1 MEEINLYDLL
11 RFYAKKWLTIASFA
25 IAGAIIG
32 VIFTYYIQQPL
43 YKSSATVLLVGTN
56 RTSGQESVVL
66 NNYVKLF
73 NSRRV
78 LTPVIAKHDYNK
90 SFDSLVA
97 NTTAENT
104 KNTDFISLSMSTTD
118 AKTSKVM
125 LESAIQEFGKQAK
138 ELYGD
143 NSVRISIVDA
153 ANTPTG
159 STNVKPLQQIGI
171 ATVALTALSII
182 GLFFVYDYKHSQLVK
197 AANAKPAAKK
207 KPAKKTSNQEI
218 NYTNSS
224 GEE

>member
-43 YKSSATVLLVGTN
+43 YKSSATVLLVGAN
-56 RTSGQESVVL
+56 RSSSQDSVVL

-73 NSRRV
+73 TSRRV
-78 LTPVIAKHDYNK
+78 LTPVIEKHDYNK
-90 SFDSLVA
+90 SFESLVS

-207 KPAKKTSNQEI
+207 KPTKKPAPKK
-218 NYTNSS
+218 
-224 GEE
+224 

>member
-73 NSRRV
+73 SSRRV
-78 LTPVIAKHDYNK
+78 LTPVIAKHDYDK

-125 LESAIQEFGKQAK
+125 LESAMQEFKKQAK

-197 AANAKPAAKK
+197 AANAKHAAKK
-207 KPAKKTSNQEI
+207 KPTKKPAPKK
-218 NYTNSS
+218 
-224 GEE
+224 

>member
-78 LTPVIAKHDYNK
+78 LTPVIAKHDYDK

-197 AANAKPAAKK
+197 DAKK
-207 KPAKKTSNQEI
+207 KPATKKKTVKKPA
-218 NYTNSS
+218 TKK
-224 GEE
+224 

>member
-43 YKSSATVLLVGTN
+43 YKSSATVLLIGTN

-78 LTPVIAKHDYNK
+78 LTPVIAKHDYDK

-197 AANAKPAAKK
+197 AANAKPAAKR
-207 KPAKKTSNQEI
+207 KPAKKPAPKK
-218 NYTNSS
+218 
-224 GEE
+224 

>member
-43 YKSSATVLLVGTN
+43 YKSSATVLLIGTN

-159 STNVKPLQQIGI
+159 STNVKPLQQISI

-207 KPAKKTSNQEI
+207 KPTKKPTPKK
-218 NYTNSS
+218 
-224 GEE
+224 

>member
-43 YKSSATVLLVGTN
+43 YKSSATVLLVGAN
-56 RTSGQESVVL
+56 RSSSQDSVDL

-73 NSRRV
+73 TSRRV
-78 LTPVIAKHDYNK
+78 LTPVIEKHDYNK
-90 SFDSLVA
+90 SFESLVS

-207 KPAKKTSNQEI
+207 KPTKKPAPKK
-218 NYTNSS
+218 
-224 GEE
+224 

>member
-1 MEEINLYDLL
+1 MKLFNGRTMEEINLYDLL

-78 LTPVIAKHDYNK
+78 LTPVIAKHDYDK

-118 AKTSKVM
+118 AKTSRVM
-125 LESAIQEFGKQAK
+125 LESTIQEFGKQAK

-153 ANTPTG
+153 ADTPT
-159 STNVKPLQQIGI
+159 SPNNVKPLQQIGI

-207 KPAKKTSNQEI
+207 KPTKKPAPKK
-218 NYTNSS
+218 
-224 GEE
+224 

>member
-207 KPAKKTSNQEI
+207 KPTKKPAPKK
-218 NYTNSS
+218 
-224 GEE
+224 

>member
-43 YKSSATVLLVGTN
+43 YKSSATVLLIGTN

-207 KPAKKTSNQEI
+207 KPTKKPAPKK
-218 NYTNSS
+218 
-224 GEE
+224 

>member
-43 YKSSATVLLVGTN
+43 YKSSATVLLIGTN

-207 KPAKKTSNQEI
+207 KSTKKPAPKK
-218 NYTNSS
+218 
-224 GEE
+224 

>member
-78 LTPVIAKHDYNK
+78 LTPVIAKHDYDK

-104 KNTDFISLSMSTTD
+104 KNTDFISLSMSTTE

-197 AANAKPAAKK
+197 AAKAQPASTSPKK
-207 KPAKKTSNQEI
+207 KPTKKPAPKK
-218 NYTNSS
+218 
-224 GEE
+224 

>member
-43 YKSSATVLLVGTN
+43 YKSSATVLLIGTN

-207 KPAKKTSNQEI
+207 KPTKKPTPKK
-218 NYTNSS
+218 
-224 GEE
+224 

>member
-32 VIFTYYIQQPL
+32 VIFTFYIQQPL
-43 YKSSATVLLVGTN
+43 YKSSATVLLVGAN
-56 RTSGQESVVL
+56 RSSSQDSVVL

-73 NSRRV
+73 TSRRV
-78 LTPVIAKHDYNK
+78 LNPVIDKHDYSK
-90 SFDSLVA
+90 SFESLVS

-104 KNTDFISLSMSTTD
+104 KSTDFINLSISTTD
-118 AKTSKVM
+118 AKISKVM
-125 LESAIQEFGKQAK
+125 LESAMQEFSKQAK

-153 ANTPTG
+153 ADTPT
-159 STNVKPLQQIGI
+159 SPNNVKPLQQIGI
-171 ATVALTALSII
+171 ATIALTALSII

-207 KPAKKTSNQEI
+207 KPTKKPTPKK
-218 NYTNSS
+218 
-224 GEE
+224 

>member
-56 RTSGQESVVL
+56 RTSCQESVVL

-78 LTPVIAKHDYNK
+78 LTPVIAKHDYDK

-207 KPAKKTSNQEI
+207 KPTKKPAPKK
-218 NYTNSS
+218 
-224 GEE
+224 

>member
-43 YKSSATVLLVGTN
+43 YKSSATVLLIGTN

-143 NSVRISIVDA
+143 NSDRISIVDA

-207 KPAKKTSNQEI
+207 KPTKKPAPKK
-218 NYTNSS
+218 
-224 GEE
+224 

>member
-43 YKSSATVLLVGTN
+43 YKSSATVLLIGTN
-56 RTSGQESVVL
+56 RTGGQESVVL

-78 LTPVIAKHDYNK
+78 LTPVIAKHDYDK

-207 KPAKKTSNQEI
+207 KPTKKPAPKK
-218 NYTNSS
+218 
-224 GEE
+224 

>member
-43 YKSSATVLLVGTN
+43 YKSSATVLLIGTN

-78 LTPVIAKHDYNK
+78 LTPVIAKHDYDK

-207 KPAKKTSNQEI
+207 KPTKKPASKK
-218 NYTNSS
+218 
-224 GEE
+224 

>member
-78 LTPVIAKHDYNK
+78 LTPVIAKHDYDK

-207 KPAKKTSNQEI
+207 KPTKKPAPKK
-218 NYTNSS
+218 
-224 GEE
+224 

>member
-78 LTPVIAKHDYNK
+78 LTPVIAKHDYDK

-125 LESAIQEFGKQAK
+125 LESAMQEFKKQAK

-207 KPAKKTSNQEI
+207 KPTKKPAPKK
-218 NYTNSS
+218 
-224 GEE
+224 

>member
-207 KPAKKTSNQEI
+207 KSTKKPAPKK
-218 NYTNSS
+218 
-224 GEE
+224 

>member
-153 ANTPTG
+153 ADTPT
-159 STNVKPLQQIGI
+159 SPNNVKPLQQIGI

-207 KPAKKTSNQEI
+207 KPAKKPATKK
-218 NYTNSS
+218 
-224 GEE
+224 

>member
-78 LTPVIAKHDYNK
+78 LTPVIAKHEYNK

-207 KPAKKTSNQEI
+207 KPTKKPAPKK
-218 NYTNSS
+218 
-224 GEE
+224 

>member
-78 LTPVIAKHDYNK
+78 LTPVIAKHDYDK

-197 AANAKPAAKK
+197 AANAKPAANN
-207 KPAKKTSNQEI
+207 KPT
-218 NYTNSS
+218 
-224 GEE
+224 

>member
-43 YKSSATVLLVGTN
+43 YKSSATVLLVGAN
-56 RTSGQESVVL
+56 RSSSQDSVVL

-73 NSRRV
+73 TSRRV
-78 LTPVIAKHDYNK
+78 LTPVIEKHDYDK

-104 KNTDFISLSMSTTD
+104 KNTDFINLSISTTD

-125 LESAIQEFGKQAK
+125 LESAMQEFKKQAK

-197 AANAKPAAKK
+197 AANAKPATKK
-207 KPAKKTSNQEI
+207 KPTKKPAPKK
-218 NYTNSS
+218 
-224 GEE
+224 

>member
-43 YKSSATVLLVGTN
+43 YKSSATVLLIGTN

-78 LTPVIAKHDYNK
+78 LTPVIAKHDYDK

-207 KPAKKTSNQEI
+207 KPTKKPAPKK
-218 NYTNSS
+218 
-224 GEE
+224 

>member
-43 YKSSATVLLVGTN
+43 YKSSATVLLIGTN
-56 RTSGQESVVL
+56 RISGQESVVL

-78 LTPVIAKHDYNK
+78 LTPVIAKHDYDK

-207 KPAKKTSNQEI
+207 KPTKKPAPKK
-218 NYTNSS
+218 
-224 GEE
+224 

>member
-78 LTPVIAKHDYNK
+78 LTPVITKHDYDK

-182 GLFFVYDYKHSQLVK
+182 GLFFVYDYKHSQLTK
-197 AANAKPAAKK
+197 AANAQPAAKK
-207 KPAKKTSNQEI
+207 KPTKKPAPKK
-218 NYTNSS
+218 
-224 GEE
+224 

>member
-78 LTPVIAKHDYNK
+78 LTPVIAKHDYDK

-153 ANTPTG
+153 ANAPNG

-207 KPAKKTSNQEI
+207 KPTKKPAPKK
-218 NYTNSS
+218 
-224 GEE
+224 

>member
-43 YKSSATVLLVGTN
+43 YKSSATVLLIGTN

-78 LTPVIAKHDYNK
+78 LTPVIAKHDYDK

-197 AANAKPAAKK
+197 AANAQPAAKK
-207 KPAKKTSNQEI
+207 KPTKKPAPKK
-218 NYTNSS
+218 
-224 GEE
+224 

>member
-43 YKSSATVLLVGTN
+43 YKSSATVLLVGAN
-56 RTSGQESVVL
+56 RSSSQDSVVL

-73 NSRRV
+73 TSRRV
-78 LTPVIAKHDYNK
+78 LTPVIEKHDYNK
-90 SFDSLVA
+90 SFESLVS

-104 KNTDFISLSMSTTD
+104 KNTDFINLSISTTD

-125 LESAIQEFGKQAK
+125 LESAMQEFSKQAK

-207 KPAKKTSNQEI
+207 KPTKKPAPKK
-218 NYTNSS
+218 
-224 GEE
+224 

>member
-56 RTSGQESVVL
+56 RASSQESVVL

-73 NSRRV
+73 TSRRV
-78 LTPVIAKHDYNK
+78 LTPVIAKHDYDK

-207 KPAKKTSNQEI
+207 KPTKKPAPKK
-218 NYTNSS
+218 
-224 GEE
+224 

>member
-43 YKSSATVLLVGTN
+43 YKSSATVLLVGAN
-56 RTSGQESVVL
+56 RSSSQDSVVL
-66 NNYVKLF
+66 NNYVNLF
-73 NSRRV
+73 TSRRV
-78 LTPVIAKHDYNK
+78 LTPVIDKHDYDK
-90 SFDSLVA
+90 SFESLVS

-104 KNTDFISLSMSTTD
+104 KNTDFINLSISTTD

-125 LESAIQEFGKQAK
+125 LESAMQEFKKQAK

-153 ANTPTG
+153 ANAPND

-197 AANAKPAAKK
+197 AAKAQPASTSPKK
-207 KPAKKTSNQEI
+207 KPAKKPATKK
-218 NYTNSS
+218 
-224 GEE
+224 

>member
-43 YKSSATVLLVGTN
+43 YKSPATVLLVGTN

-207 KPAKKTSNQEI
+207 KPTKKPAPKK
-218 NYTNSS
+218 
-224 GEE
+224 